1 MAVSGGTQCPQWALS
16 KGRKSLFP
24 PPNRGLEDQ
33 VGGAARAGSLPLSSP
48 FFPATAG
55 EDRWKCSQPTPSLT
69 PHSPLSEKRAQGKK
83 SRTPELELEN
93 WPLKA
98 AQELQ
103 VTGQPRTHVLGGK
116 SRLIWVACRKR
127 EAEVGKTG
135 FMGRVQSPI
144 SEEREPVPALPAP
157 GSRVA
162 PRGGCWG
169 LESGSWQ

>member
-1 MAVSGGTQCPQWALS
+1 MPPMGPLQGQEEPH
-16 KGRKSLFP
+16 FP

-55 EDRWKCSQPTPSLT
+55 EDRWKCSQPTPSPT

-83 SRTPELELEN
+83 SRPPEFGARKL
-93 WPLKA
+93 A
-98 AQELQ
+98 AESS
-103 VTGQPRTHVLGGK
+103 PRTPGHRTAPDTRSGGK

-127 EAEVGKTG
+127 EADVGKTG

-169 LESGSWQ
+169 LEPGSWQ